1 MRCRLMVLSSC
12 ADPLK
17 SITILWLRRWHGPL
31 RCEHQIIKI
40 LIYSLHSEVV
50 LSRTPSKTP
59 KMRHIFALIVVV
71 YASSTAFGQN
81 SRPRPSTIYQI
92 MGPPR
97 RSVGYPFKA
106 NDIRVHLPLRS
117 KLTCMVSPLL
127 LQTQLQMLDFSGSK
141 LRIWPSA
148 SWRSIPLREDDEK
161 EIGRRGWRPD
171 GGSSHGVN
179 PICPTTCLL
188 IPIFRR

>member
-117 KLTCMVSPLL
+117 KLTCMISPHCFYRLKFSCLTFQDQNLEFGLALLGGVSHWER
-127 LQTQLQMLDFSGSK
+127 MM
-141 LRIWPSA
+141 
-148 SWRSIPLREDDEK
+148 
-161 EIGRRGWRPD
+161 RRRLGEEV
-171 GGSSHGVN
+171 GGLTEEVH
-179 PICPTTCLL
+179 TE
-188 IPIFRR
+188 